1 MMLVR
6 KETDSLAFLYMHP
19 NYKGQG
25 YGSIL
30 WSFVKEKA
38 VELGIVKFTIDS
50 VPHAKGFY
58 LKMGAKQIGEIP
70 STVFKDRMLPVLQY
84 EF

>member
-1 MMLVR
+1 
-6 KETDSLAFLYMHP
+6 MHP

-38 VELGIVKFTIDS
+38 V
-50 VPHAKGFY
+50 
-58 LKMGAKQIGEIP
+58 
-70 STVFKDRMLPVLQY
+70 
-84 EF
+84 

>member
-6 KETDSLAFLYMHP
+6 KETDSLAFLCMHP

-38 VELGIVKFTIDS
+38 VE
-50 VPHAKGFY
+50 
-58 LKMGAKQIGEIP
+58 
-70 STVFKDRMLPVLQY
+70 
-84 EF
+84 